1 MFKFSPSALIYS
13 SILAIILLLSLY
25 TVSVTGDYDI
35 VEKFTVSHYAF
46 VVCMMNAV
54 FIISY
59 YNISNKRTN
68 YASWFLIAIFCIF
81 ALWNGDYIS
90 FGNQFLKMSWGSEYK
105 DYLYPYLSIFAF
117 KSYNIFRFFIWGT
130 ATFLVFRLAKEY
142 NVSTNVMA
150 FVFPIVFLLLFSY
163 ARASFAMAL
172 FFTGLTFIIKRG
184 VAKGIVPALIF
195 YFIAFT
201 AHRSMLVL
209 IAFTPLAFIKLTK
222 KKLLIIIPV
231 LIVLALSM
239 NNIISSVLGA
249 DAMQDESLESFNKT
263 SNSYM
268 NGQSAVVYNWKYG
281 LITLLQNSSFFIIN
295 IFLLWKIVIK
305 KIAVRDEIRKLL
317 TFTTFILLFASFFL
331 FIGLTGNQLGLNIV
345 GYRFLFMTGI
355 PLTLMLSYMYHAN
368 KISFR
373 TLLLVLSFSI
383 LYSESYMVGFF
394 ISKL

>member
-1 MFKFSPSALIYS
+1 MFKFSPSTLIYS
-13 SILAIILLLSLY
+13 SILAIILLFSLY
-25 TVSVTGDYDI
+25 NVSITGDYAI
-35 VEKFTVSHYAF
+35 VDKFTASHYAF
-46 VVCMMNAV
+46 VVCIMNAI

-59 YNISNKRTN
+59 YNINNKLTN

-105 DYLYPYLSIFAF
+105 DYLYPYLSVFAF
-117 KSYNIFRFFIWGT
+117 KCYNIFRFFIWGT

-172 FFTGLTFIIKRG
+172 FFTGLTFIIK
-184 VAKGIVPALIF
+184 KGLSKGLIPALIF
-195 YFIAFT
+195 YTIAFT

-222 KKLLIIIPV
+222 KKLLILIPV
-231 LIVLALSM
+231 LIVLAFSM

-249 DAMQDESLESFNKT
+249 EALQEESLESFNKT
-263 SNSYM
+263 SNNYM
-268 NGQSAVVYNWKYG
+268 NGKSAVVYNWKYG
-281 LITLLQNSSFFIIN
+281 LITLLQNCSFFIIN
-295 IFLLWKIVIK
+295 IFLLWKVVIK
-305 KIAVRDEIRKLL
+305 KIEVTEEIRKLL
-317 TFTTFILLFASFFL
+317 TFTTFVLLFASFFL
-331 FIGLTGNQLGLNIV
+331 FMGLTSNQLGLNIV

-355 PLTLMLSYMYHAN
+355 PLTLMLSYMYHSK

-373 TLLLVLSFSI
+373 MLLLVLLCSMI
-383 LYSESYMVGFF
+383 YSEAYMWGFL